1 MKCVVVVGDGMA
13 DEPIAELGN
22 KTPLEVARTPN
33 LDRMASRGI
42 LGLTRTLPAAA
53 LTAGDIAS
61 LAILGYDPVRFRTGC
76 ASFEAAARG
85 VSLGPNDV
93 AFRLNLV
100 TLERREDGTLVLAD
114 FAGGRPTTEEAQT
127 LIGDLAAAV
136 AGDGIELHAGLG
148 YRHLLVWRDAEQG
161 MRTTP
166 PYALTG
172 QPVAGALPSG
182 PGAERIRA
190 VMDGAAD
197 VLRTHPVCEARIARG
212 ERAPNAIWLWGQ
224 GTRRSLPA
232 LRERFGVEG
241 AVVAAADLVR
251 GIGKLAGLAVVDVPG
266 ATGQLD
272 TNFRGKAER
281 GLEALDRWDFLFL
294 HVAAPDEGG
303 HLGDA
308 QQKIAAIERI
318 DEDVLGPL
326 LDGLR
331 ARGGEWRV
339 MVMADHPTPCGRRAH
354 TADPVPFAVYVS
366 GHETKAT
373 TQKRAYHERDA
384 REQGI
389 FVPDAHTLLE
399 RLLRV

>member
-13 DEPIAELGN
+13 DEPIAELGG

-33 LDRMASRGI
+33 LDRMAARGI
-42 LGLTRTLPAAA
+42 LGLTRTLSAAA
-53 LTAGDIAS
+53 LPAGDSAS
-61 LAILGYDPVRFRTGC
+61 LAILGYDPARYRAGC
-76 ASFEAAARG
+76 AAFEAAARD
-85 VSLGPNDV
+85 VNLGSGDV

-100 TLERREDGTLVLAD
+100 TLERREDGTVVLAD
-114 FAGGRPTTEEAQT
+114 FAGGRPSTAEARM
-127 LIGDLAAAV
+127 LVGDLATAL
-136 AGDGIELHAGLG
+136 AGDGIEVYAGLG
-148 YRHLLVWRDAEQG
+148 YRHLLIWRGGEQG
-161 MRTTP
+161 VRTTAP
-166 PYALTG
+166 HAVIG
-172 QPVAGALPSG
+172 QPVAPALPIG
-182 PGAERIRA
+182 PGADRLRA
-190 VMDGAAD
+190 VMDRGAE
-197 VLRTHPVCEARIARG
+197 VLRTHPVCEARRAHG

-232 LRERFGVEG
+232 LRDRFGVEG

-251 GIGKLAGLAVVDVPG
+251 GLGKLAGLAVIDVPG

-272 TNFRGKAER
+272 TNFRGKAEH
-281 GLEALDRWDFLFL
+281 GLQALERCDFLFL
-294 HVAAPDEGG
+294 HVAAPDECG

-339 MVMADHPTPCGRRAH
+339 MVTADHPTPCGRRMH
-354 TADPVPFAVYVS
+354 TADPVPFAVYVAA
-366 GHETKAT
+366 HEAKT
-373 TQKRAYHERDA
+373 TAQKRGYHERDA

-389 FVPDAHTLLE
+389 FVPEAHTLLE

>member
-1 MKCVVVVGDGMA
+1 MKCAVVVGDGMA
-13 DEPIAELGN
+13 DEPIAELGA

-33 LDRMASRGI
+33 LDRMAARGI
-42 LGLTRTLPAAA
+42 LGLTRTLPATA
-53 LTAGDIAS
+53 LPSGDIAS
-61 LAILGYDPVRFRTGC
+61 LAILGYDPARYRSGC
-76 ASFEAAARG
+76 AAFEAAGRG
-85 VSLGPNDV
+85 VSLGSSDV

-100 TLERREDGTLVLAD
+100 TLERREDGTVVLAD
-114 FAGGRPTTEEAQT
+114 FAGGRPTTEEART
-127 LIGDLAAAV
+127 LIEDLVTAL

-148 YRHLLVWRDAEQG
+148 YRHLLVWRGGEQS

-166 PYALTG
+166 PHAVIG
-172 QPVAGALPSG
+172 QPVGPALPVG
-182 PGAERIRA
+182 PGAERLRA
-190 VMDGAAD
+190 VMDRAAE
-197 VLRTHPVCEARIARG
+197 VLRTHPLCEARTMRG
-212 ERAPNAIWLWGQ
+212 EPAPNAIWLWGH
-224 GTRRSLPA
+224 GTRRSLPP
-232 LRERFGVEG
+232 LRDRFGVEG

-251 GIGKLAGLAVVDVPG
+251 GLGKLAGLAVIDVPG

-281 GLEALDRWDFLFL
+281 GLEALDRCDFLFL

-339 MVMADHPTPCGRRAH
+339 MVMADHPTPCGRRTH
-354 TADPVPFAVYVS
+354 TADPVPFAVYVAE
-366 GHETKAT
+366 HEAKTV

-389 FVPDAHTLLE
+389 FVPEAHTLLE